1 MKHRH
6 YAKEIKLSAIRDLQ
20 AGEPMAE
27 VCRQYDTNAETIRR
41 WRREHAKNPETAFSG
56 KGITSTAE
64 AKLAQSERYI
74 GQLYA
79 ENQLLKKALE
89 KLENWQAE
97 QIRTRSLE

>member
-41 WRREHAKNPETAFSG
+41 WRREHEKNPETAFSG
-56 KGITSTAE
+56 KGVASTAE
-64 AKLAQSERYI
+64 ARLAQFERHV

-89 KLENWQAE
+89 KLENLLAE
-97 QIRTRSLE
+97 QQLTRPPK